1 MATEILV
8 FESDAAFARELE
20 TEFSKLG
27 AVTRLVD
34 DGAAGIEAA
43 LQQRPDLILLAI
55 ELPRMNG
62 FSICNKI
69 KKDPALK
76 DIPLIIMSSDS
87 SEETFEQHRKLRTRA
102 DDYLRKPI
110 AFGELL
116 ERVRK
121 LVPIGADGERINA
134 GDSIP
139 IEEEIELDEEIVL
152 EASESEPA
160 PAASLEIDDEVDA
173 FAESAFDRL
182 LDHAG
187 SAPPPPSGIAH
198 SSAAPAISAPPS
210 VPPPISHRPSAPP
223 PISHRPS
230 APPPPRLGSVPP
242 RPPTDSLELE
252 RLRTELD
259 RVKSERSRLE
269 QDLATVRAEKT
280 RLEDQVEQEARKSA
294 EVQRLQRE
302 LDELKA
308 RASSGNRPGG
318 ISSREYLDLREAL
331 NKKDKELLGLR
342 DQISRREKELLDLRD
357 VNLALERE
365 RADQDD
371 KIFALEREL
380 GEARN
385 LIEALRADKE
395 QAAKRADDFKARAEK
410 TKAELDAKIAEL
422 AAAKQRHSEELA
434 TLAEEHR
441 KALDQARADGE
452 AAVQRAEEEGR
463 RQLEAAVAK
472 AREEETQAREQALAD
487 AAARAREALEKAVAD
502 REAELVAEHEDRLAS
517 LYRANEEARA
527 ELVAEHTAVRNE
539 LEGKVR
545 ELQTLLDE
553 ARASYTALEQAKQE
567 AEATR
572 DARIAALSADL
583 AKETETRHELALE
596 LTQARNRITE
606 LEGGWAITRADLA
619 DAREKLT
626 QQTERADRA
635 FAKWESDK
643 NSLARVKEALA
654 AALAN
659 IDEIEGRKLDT

>member
-8 FESDAAFARELE
+8 FESDAAFAQELE
-20 TEFSKLG
+20 KEFSKLG

-43 LQQRPDLILLAI
+43 LQKRPDLILLAI

-116 ERVRK
+116 ERVQK
-121 LVPIGADGERINA
+121 FVSIGANGEKSDVA
-134 GDSIP
+134 DSIA
-139 IEEEIELDEEIVL
+139 IEEEIELDDELVL
-152 EASESEPA
+152 EAGESAPA
-160 PAASLEIDDEVDA
+160 PAAALEIDDEVDA
-173 FAESAFDRL
+173 FAESAFDRI
-182 LDHAG
+182 LDHST
-187 SAPPPPSGIAH
+187 SAPPPASGIAH
-198 SSAAPAISAPPS
+198 SAAAPAISTPPS
-210 VPPPISHRPSAPP
+210 VPPPLSHRPSAP
-223 PISHRPS
+223 
-230 APPPPRLGSVPP
+230 PPPPRLGSVPP

-252 RLRTELD
+252 RLRAELE
-259 RVKSERSRLE
+259 RVKSERGRLE
-269 QDLATVRAEKT
+269 QELTTLRAEKT

-308 RASSGNRPGG
+308 KASSGARPAGV
-318 ISSREYLDLREAL
+318 SSREYLDLREAL

-380 GEARN
+380 GESRN

-410 TKAELDAKIAEL
+410 TKAELDAKLAEL
-422 AAAKQRHSEELA
+422 AATKQRHSEELA
-434 TLAEEHR
+434 ALTEEHR
-441 KALDQARADGE
+441 KALEQARAECE

-472 AREEETQAREQALAD
+472 AREEEAQAREQALA
-487 AAARAREALEKAVAD
+487 AAAERAREALEKAVAD

-553 ARASYTALEQAKQE
+553 ARAAHAALEQAKQE

-583 AKETETRHELALE
+583 ARESENRHELALE

-635 FAKWESDK
+635 YAKWESDR

-659 IDEIEGRKLDT
+659 IEEIESRKLET